1 MRTGKGIA
9 KSLKEKAPLSENDF
23 LREGAFSLIRGRD

>member
-23 LREGAFSLIRGRD
+23 LERGPFHL